1 MRMLSAR
8 QKDRKFPW
16 LDPSRSTL
24 AKLAVSLTAGCF
36 VFGFLLSPS
45 GLAPPPEADP
55 GPAVPNL
62 HLRAVGSENLS
73 GLGRLGFRRL
83 QTLVNR
89 IDDASDSCLRA
100 GSVDRGSAQKAELSK
115 LFRLLAVSPT
125 ARTLLDRAWRN
136 DVYVCTDPDTGL
148 LAYYLSGLRLIGL
161 NPALT
166 QGQKLAFLAHELA
179 HMPQHPAYSDN
190 RSFPPDDL
198 FLLRRVREAAAEA
211 VATQIAWEMK
221 TRGFSQAWTAK
232 YADRFYGDIA
242 RAYLENID
250 PTTAEGSPVVA
261 LRSAF
266 DRWFAAPNRVDLYD
280 RMTLD
285 HLQRISGD
293 AMGLVPPRRALSHD
307 FLLGIAYIRHFNY
320 LSDHPGAL
328 LTDPYYAGNISAEN
342 AELLRQI
349 VEGILPDGDM
359 PGGEDLGT
367 AITTKPPVTDQSPWA
382 VLRR

>member
-16 LDPSRSTL
+16 LDPSRSTF

-190 RSFPPDDL
+190 RYFPPDDL

-211 VATQIAWEMK
+211 VATQIAWELNTK
-221 TRGFSQAWTAK
+221 
-232 YADRFYGDIA
+232 
-242 RAYLENID
+242 
-250 PTTAEGSPVVA
+250 
-261 LRSAF
+261 RS
-266 DRWFAAPNRVDLYD
+266 
-280 RMTLD
+280 
-285 HLQRISGD
+285 SG
-293 AMGLVPPRRALSHD
+293 G
-307 FLLGIAYIRHFNY
+307 
-320 LSDHPGAL
+320 
-328 LTDPYYAGNISAEN
+328 
-342 AELLRQI
+342 
-349 VEGILPDGDM
+349 
-359 PGGEDLGT
+359 
-367 AITTKPPVTDQSPWA
+367 K
-382 VLRR
+382 